1 MSSSTGS
8 HTGLHA
14 VSKTSSTLVRVWEIL
29 PTMCDSWRSTHV
41 PAIAIHVVTFCPS
54 ITHGLNERRASTVA
68 EPVDRANA
76 AEQQASANGSGL
88 STGGFA
94 ADGFGF
100 SPPHRSPFSFC
111 MRRLSPVLILLVLCS
126 GCASYIYRGG
136 RFHDVLQSGST
147 RSQIRASIGEPV
159 ELDETLVQAELKRAA

>member
-1 MSSSTGS
+1 
-8 HTGLHA
+8 
-14 VSKTSSTLVRVWEIL
+14 
-29 PTMCDSWRSTHV
+29 MCDSWRSTHV

-100 SPPHRSPFSFC
+100 SPPHRSPFSFGH
-111 MRRLSPVLILLVLCS
+111 MNVSAPSEIPSQSKQADPGRLAASGRLRDVKTVPVDDHPKVNVLLSLQKIARRQ
-126 GCASYIYRGG
+126 ASLTFG
-136 RFHDVLQSGST
+136 R
-147 RSQIRASIGEPV
+147 
-159 ELDETLVQAELKRAA
+159 